1 MTLMFLA
8 DARAISLASVIE
20 SGFFSEDL
28 ADRLCRGNGKATK
41 ERVGAYALL
50 SFAMEKY
57 FGVRI
62 CDCSVNI
69 GAEGK
74 PCFAEREDLKFNL
87 SHSGGFAAL
96 VINDEGREV
105 GIDLEPP
112 VDDARSDRLAVRMAE
127 ILPTE
132 NDVNEQ
138 LDIPIILVEMDATGG
153 CREREKTYGATFNDM
168 CFESRWTLLE
178 AVMKCDGRGF
188 SVVKNISELI
198 RSMAVGSM
206 KIDFD
211 GAVIFLSAA
220 VQK

>member
-8 DARAISLASVIE
+8 DARAISPTSVIE
-20 SGFFSEDL
+20 SGIFPEEL

-57 FGVRI
+57 FGVRL
-62 CDCSVNI
+62 CDYGVNI
-69 GAEGK
+69 GTEGK

-105 GIDLEPP
+105 GIDIEPP
-112 VDDARSDRLAVRMAE
+112 VDSARRDRLAVRMAE

-132 NDVNEQ
+132 NDVTKQ
-138 LDIPIILVEMDATGG
+138 LDIPIILVEMDAAGR
-153 CREREKTYGATFNDM
+153 CREREKTYGVTFNDV

-188 SVVKNISELI
+188 SVVKSISEII

-211 GAVIFLSAA
+211 GAEVFTSVA